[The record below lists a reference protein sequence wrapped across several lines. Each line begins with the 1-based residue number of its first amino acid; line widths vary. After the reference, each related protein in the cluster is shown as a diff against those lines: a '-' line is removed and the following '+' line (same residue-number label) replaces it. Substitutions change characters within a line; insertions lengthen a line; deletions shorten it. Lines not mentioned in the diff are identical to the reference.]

1 MRLENM
7 YFIKKNT
14 IYQTSLFNSIRDDN
28 IIDYIKDKYGE
39 TKIVLHNKEILKT
52 INTLS
57 FVIDH
62 MEKELKNKCMYLPE
76 LEWESCH
83 FLKNK

>member
-1 MRLENM
+1 MVSADLK
-7 YFIKKNT
+7 FLIH
-14 IYQTSLFNSIRDDN
+14 
-28 IIDYIKDKYGE
+28 YIKTKYGD
-39 TKIVLHNKEILKT
+39 TKIVSHNKEILKT

-62 MEKELKNKCMYLPE
+62 MEKELRNKCMYLPE
-76 LEWESCH
+76 AEWDSCH